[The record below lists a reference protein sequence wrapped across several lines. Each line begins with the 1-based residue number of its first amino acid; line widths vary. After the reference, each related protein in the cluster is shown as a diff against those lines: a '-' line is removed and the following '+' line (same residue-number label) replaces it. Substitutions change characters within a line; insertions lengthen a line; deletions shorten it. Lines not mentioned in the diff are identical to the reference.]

1 VRMGISVMM
10 VGKRDFTKQGGA
22 CQTGFQVAC
31 YVYEAT

>member
-1 VRMGISVMM
+1 MGISVRV
-10 VGKRDFTKQGGA
+10 VGKRDFTKRDGA